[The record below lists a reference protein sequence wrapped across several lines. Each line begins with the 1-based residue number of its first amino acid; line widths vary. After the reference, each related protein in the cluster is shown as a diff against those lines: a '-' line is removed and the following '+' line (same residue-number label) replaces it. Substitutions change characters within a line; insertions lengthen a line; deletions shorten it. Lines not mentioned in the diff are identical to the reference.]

1 MAIVGVSMSFDLAK
15 VPRLVPLHSSSFTRN
30 SAGPKRIRQARCVG
44 GSGRTATI
52 SVNARFWSSR
62 GGAGLLERPSLDQSQ
77 FEPLT
82 QVQKGGGIGPL
93 NARKRVGSGDSY
105 RVLLIDDIRH
115 TVNLEFLSAC
125 SANVL
130 PQVVPSAT
138 PVEACKFFHE
148 SRENGAAIVIIT
160 VKEHAEFYSQMMIRR
175 GLQSTIEPDSSSA

>member
-15 VPRLVPLHSSSFTRN
+15 VPRLAPLHSSLFTRN
-30 SAGPKRIRQARCVG
+30 SAGPKRIRQARSVG
-44 GSGRTATI
+44 SSGRTATI
-52 SVNARFWSSR
+52 SVNARLGSSR

-82 QVQKGGGIGPL
+82 QVQKGGDIGSL
-93 NARKRVGSGDSY
+93 NTRKGVGNGDSY

-115 TVNLEFLSAC
+115 TENLVAK
-125 SANVL
+125 VL
-130 PQVVPSAT
+130 P
-138 PVEACKFFHE
+138 
-148 SRENGAAIVIIT
+148 RENGAAIVIVT